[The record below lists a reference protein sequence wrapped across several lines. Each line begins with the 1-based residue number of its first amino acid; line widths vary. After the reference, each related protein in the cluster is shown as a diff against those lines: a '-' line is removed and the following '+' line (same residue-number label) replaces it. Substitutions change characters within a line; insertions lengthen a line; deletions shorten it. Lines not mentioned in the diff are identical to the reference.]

1 MAANFYKIRT
11 LAEERGMTL
20 SELAEKV
27 NMTPTGLGLLIK
39 SDKAMTNNVE
49 KIARALGVHIG
60 YFFDGYEEPV
70 ESTPSNQSD
79 LQAVIAQKD
88 EIIAQKDKIIEQKDA
103 IINILTSNH

>member
-11 LAEERGMTL
+11 LAEERGITL
-20 SELAEKV
+20 SQLAEKV
-27 NMTPTGLGLLIK
+27 GMTPTGLGILIK
-39 SDKAMTNNVE
+39 SPRAMTDNVE
-49 KIARALGVHIG
+49 NIAKELGVTIG
-60 YFFDGYEEPV
+60 YFFDGYEEAPV
-70 ESTPSNQSD
+70 NKTDNQSE